1 MFKIISLLEN
11 FCKSL
16 TRAAFVVAFFTLMA
30 SLLGMLRDR
39 FLAGTFGAGQELDIY
54 YASFRIPDFFYNTIL
69 VGLTSSAF
77 LPVLTG
83 YLKKSEK
90 NIRACSLEKKLR
102 FSKEAENFIGSLIT
116 ILSGILLIL
125 SALVFCFAPFIIEWI
140 TPGFSD
146 HQKAETVKL
155 TRILILSPIF
165 LSFSGLIG
173 NLLNLRNMFV
183 FYSLAPIIYNLG
195 SIFSIFFLVPF
206 LGLSGLAWGIVIGA
220 FGHFLIQFIPAKRFG
235 FQLKFRWQPNHPGIK
250 RVWKMMLPRSIH
262 LALLQI
268 NLVVTT
274 LFASTLPIG
283 SLSVF
288 NFANNLQSL
297 PLGMFGASY
306 AVAAFPTLAL
316 LVSKNNR
323 TEFTRRFNDTMCQI
337 LFFIIPLSI
346 IVIVL
351 RAQIV
356 RLVLGSGKFD
366 WEDTILTLN
375 VLGILTLS
383 LFAQS
388 LNLLFVRA
396 FFALRDTVT
405 PLKSAFIAVF
415 FNISLGF
422 FTIKYWGSLAPFLE
436 KETHLSGL
444 GSPIVGLAFAFSI
457 SQVAMFIFL
466 LVGLQDYLKKTAVLI
481 IQKSLAKI
489 ALASLLMGGVL
500 QTIKFFWGIL
510 IPLDSF
516 LTVAGQVFISSIF
529 ALFSYLFFCKTLKCK
544 EFENLIN
551 ECPKLG
557 PFARK
562 CARK

>member
-1 MFKIISLLEN
+1 MED

-16 TRAAFVVAFFTLMA
+16 TRAAFVVAFFTLLA
-30 SLLGMLRDR
+30 SFLGMLRDR
-39 FLAGTFGAGQELDIY
+39 FLAGAFGAGQELDIY

-90 NIRACSLEKKLR
+90 NMKSCSLGEKLK
-102 FSKEAENFIGSLIT
+102 FPKEAEDFIGSLIS
-116 ILSGILLIL
+116 ILSGILLVLGLFVLIF
-125 SALVFCFAPFIIEWI
+125 SPFIVEWL
-140 TPGFSD
+140 TPGFTAA
-146 HQKAETVKL
+146 QKAETVNL

-173 NLLNLRNMFV
+173 NLLNLRNMFF
-183 FYSLAPIIYNLG
+183 FYSMAPIVYNLG

-220 FGHFLIQFIPAKRFG
+220 IGHFLIQFFPARRFG
-235 FQLKFRWQPNHPGIK
+235 FQFKFKWQPDHPGIK
-250 RVWKMMLPRSIH
+250 KVWKMMLPRSIH
-262 LALLQI
+262 LALLQL
-268 NLVVTT
+268 NLIITT
-274 LFASTLPIG
+274 LFASILPIG

-306 AVAAFPTLAL
+306 AIAAFPTLAL

-323 TEFTRRFNDTMCQI
+323 AEFTRKFNDTMCQI
-337 LFFIIPLSI
+337 LFFIVPLSI
-346 IVIVL
+346 IMIVL

-356 RLVLGSGKFD
+356 RLILGSGKFD

-396 FFALRDTVT
+396 FFALHDTMT

-415 FNISLGF
+415 FNISLGL
-422 FTIKYWGSLAPFLE
+422 ISVKYWPQLSPFLE

-444 GSPIVGLAFAFSI
+444 GSPIVGLAFAYSI

-466 LVGLQDYLKKTAVLI
+466 LVGLQDYLKKTAILV

-489 ALASLLMGGVL
+489 AFASLLMGAVL
-500 QTIKFFWGIL
+500 QAVKFGWGFL
-510 IPLDSF
+510 IPLESF
-516 LTVAGQVFISSIF
+516 WAVAGQVALSSIC
-529 ALFSYLFFCKTLKCK
+529 ALLSYLFFCKILKCNELK
-544 EFENLIN
+544 ILID
-551 ECPKLG
+551 ECPKIG

>member
-1 MFKIISLLEN
+1 MFKRISRLEN
-11 FCKSL
+11 FCRSL
-16 TRAAFVVAFFTLMA
+16 TRAAFVVAFFTLLA
-30 SLLGMLRDR
+30 SFLGMLRDR
-39 FLAGTFGAGQELDIY
+39 FLAGVFGAGQELDIY

-83 YLKKSEK
+83 YLKRSEK
-90 NIRACSLEKKLR
+90 KSCSLEEKLK
-102 FSKEAENFIGSLIT
+102 FPKEAEEFIGGLIS
-116 ILSGILLIL
+116 ILSGILFIL
-125 SALVFCFAPFIIEWI
+125 AVSVFFFAPFIMEWL
-140 TPGFSD
+140 TPGFTND
-146 HQKAETVKL
+146 QKAEAVHL

-173 NLLNLRNMFV
+173 NILNLRNMFF
-183 FYSLAPIIYNLG
+183 FYSLAPIVYNLG

-206 LGLSGLAWGIVIGA
+206 LGLPGLAWGIVIGA
-220 FGHFLIQFIPAKRFG
+220 FSHFLIQFIPAKRLG
-235 FQLKFRWQPNHPGIK
+235 LKLKFRWQPKHPGIIK
-250 RVWKMMLPRSIH
+250 VWKMMLPRSLH
-262 LALLQI
+262 LALLQL
-268 NLVVTT
+268 NLIVTT
-274 LFASTLPIG
+274 LFASILPVG

-297 PLGMFGASY
+297 PLGIFGASY
-306 AVAAFPTLAL
+306 AIAAFPTLAL

-323 TEFTRRFNDTMCQI
+323 SEFTRRFNDTMCQI
-337 LFFIIPLSI
+337 LFFIVPLSI
-346 IVIVL
+346 IMIVL

-356 RLVLGSGKFD
+356 RLILGSGKFD

-396 FFALRDTVT
+396 FFALHDTIT

-415 FNISLGF
+415 FNISLGL
-422 FTIKYWGSLAPFLE
+422 IAVKYWSQLSPLLE
-436 KETHLSGL
+436 KETHLAGL
-444 GSPIVGLAFAFSI
+444 GSPIVGLALAYSI

-466 LVGLQDYLKKTAVLI
+466 LVGLQDYLKRTAILI

-500 QTIKFFWGIL
+500 QTIKFFWGML
-510 IPLDSF
+510 IPLESF
-516 LTVAGQVFISSIF
+516 WAVAGQVFLSSSF
-529 ALFSYLFFCKTLKCK
+529 ALISYLFFCKILKCK
-544 EFENLIN
+544 ELQILIN
-551 ECPKLG
+551 ECPKFG

>member
-1 MFKIISLLEN
+1 MFKRISRLEN
-11 FCKSL
+11 FCRSL
-16 TRAAFVVAFFTLMA
+16 TRAAFVVAFFTLLA
-30 SLLGMLRDR
+30 SFLGMLRDR
-39 FLAGTFGAGQELDIY
+39 FLAGVFGAGQELDIY

-83 YLKKSEK
+83 YLKRSEK
-90 NIRACSLEKKLR
+90 KSCSLEEKLK
-102 FSKEAENFIGSLIT
+102 FPKEAEEFIGGLIS
-116 ILSGILLIL
+116 ILSGILFIL
-125 SALVFCFAPFIIEWI
+125 AVSVFFFAPFIMEWL
-140 TPGFSD
+140 TPGFTND
-146 HQKAETVKL
+146 QKAEAVHL

-173 NLLNLRNMFV
+173 NILNLRNMFF
-183 FYSLAPIIYNLG
+183 FYSLAPIVYNLG

-206 LGLSGLAWGIVIGA
+206 LGLPGLAWGIVIGA
-220 FGHFLIQFIPAKRFG
+220 FSHFLIQFIPARRLGLK
-235 FQLKFRWQPNHPGIK
+235 LKFRWQPKHPGIIK
-250 RVWKMMLPRSIH
+250 VWKMMLPRSLH
-262 LALLQI
+262 LALLQL
-268 NLVVTT
+268 NLIVTT
-274 LFASTLPIG
+274 LFASILPVG

-297 PLGMFGASY
+297 PLGIFGASY
-306 AVAAFPTLAL
+306 AIAAFPTLAL

-323 TEFTRRFNDTMCQI
+323 SEFTRRFNDTMCQI
-337 LFFIIPLSI
+337 LFFIVPLSI
-346 IVIVL
+346 IMIVL

-356 RLVLGSGKFD
+356 RLILGSGKFD

-396 FFALRDTVT
+396 FFALHDTIT

-415 FNISLGF
+415 FNISLGL
-422 FTIKYWGSLAPFLE
+422 IAVKYWSQLSPLLE
-436 KETHLSGL
+436 KETHLAGL
-444 GSPIVGLAFAFSI
+444 GSPIVGLALAYSI

-466 LVGLQDYLKKTAVLI
+466 LVGLQDYLKRTAILI

-500 QTIKFFWGIL
+500 QTIKFFWGML
-510 IPLDSF
+510 IPLESF
-516 LTVAGQVFISSIF
+516 WAVAGQVFLSSSF
-529 ALFSYLFFCKTLKCK
+529 ALISYLFFCKILKCK
-544 EFENLIN
+544 ELQILIN
-551 ECPKLG
+551 ECPKFG